1 VGTHEYE
8 LELEDQEGMVIWTD
22 THFIWVLSNKDR
34 KPFQGDQP
42 TESEKAEGFSSAVAD
57 GGSYKH
63 VDDSLAWTYPDPAHS
78 DSEQRWI
85 TMGFS
90 GEQRLIFVA
99 HTDRNDKVRIISVR
113 QATRKE
119 QRFYEEG

>member
-1 VGTHEYE
+1 MRFEWDEGNAGADFGKQGVSFHEAAT
-8 LELEDQEGMVIWTD
+8 V
-22 THFIWVLSNKDR
+22 F
-34 KPFQGDQP
+34 
-42 TESEKAEGFSSAVAD
+42 
-57 GGSYKH
+57 
-63 VDDSLAWTYPDPAHS
+63 DDSLAWTYPDPAHS

-90 GEQRLIFVA
+90 GEQRLIVVA
-99 HTDRNDKVRIISVR
+99 HTDRNDKVRLISAR